1 MADLNALRASLRAA
15 QAAVAQALYQQSLNA
30 SSANTTALA
39 QAQKAARTAQSAL
52 NAALAASLTPGLDV
66 ATRLQGNLP
75 IALFPVRLE
84 TRFVRGAFP
93 VSVVGGARVPAAPVA
108 TRIAG
113 SGFPIR
119 PPVAP
124 PIVAPPI
131 VAPPIAAPLPV
142 AVPAGVL
149 QVRIYPDEILAQTHE
164 PELTD
169 DEWQAGRAY
178 WTAGDSLSSWAALLG
193 RFSAQRAAW
202 IVSQASTPTRPP
214 ARAASWTRPATAVL
228 PDNFQAFA
236 FRAGTLV
243 ASASG
248 SAVVEPLTLTV
259 SPALDATQRV
269 TIPGSNRSIDADLL
283 WTVDFN
289 AAKAAGMGLELRVSA
304 VDWSQ
309 GFDLLVVIGTKG
321 SYAPADASQQI
332 QALLDGHHYTR
343 GLALVPPGT
352 PTSNLTGQPSGFP
365 PADPGGA
372 SSFAIEREVP
382 PAGDGTLLAQALGVS
397 ASVVAHVEQTGL
409 LADVGSKAM
418 LTALWPATLGYHL
431 EQMMAPSDPSLPAPF
446 DANAAASAYDFTRA
460 HVRPQGPLP
469 TFRVGSVP
477 YGVAPVTSVARMA
490 GTAPALLTSALSA
503 LRPTL
508 LAASGQAP
516 VLSPASS
523 DPDGDLLNVLRL
535 DASSLAFRVQVMIGS
550 QLQTQLALLPEL
562 NGPMAISAQGL
573 QGAIAT
579 ALLRSLGLPAS
590 TAPRIALS
598 SFGTPE
604 PFFGTLVSSTS
615 DRASPLPPAAN
626 YIQWILDQLITGGA
640 ALSADALPSPY
651 ERTLLYQLLRH
662 AVLVEQGR
670 TAHPH
675 VREVEVL
682 GLKPIFSQPL
692 PAAGGA
698 PTEAPAIFVP
708 PPPPPPP
715 VSHLADVKQA
725 LQTLADL
732 SVAELERLFTET
744 LDLCSH
750 RFDAWITSLA
760 QARLSALRAN
770 SGTHYGAYGWVQ
782 NLKPAADPF
791 DPGPG
796 GFIHAPSP
804 NHAQAA
810 AILRNGFLTRGQAG
824 SPQYAVDLSS
834 AHVRE
839 GLELLARVRDG
850 ESLSEILGTEIETE
864 LRADPALAIAFLEP
878 LRTSYPTPSSPI
890 LDGLAAILAWRANP
904 SSPHFPTAILSGV
917 SQWLDAAADLLTAES
932 VFQMVRGN
940 PSGAAAGLD
949 ALGQGARPPEP
960 QVAQAPVAGTGLTH
974 RVALVLDDTPPPGW
988 PKAATPRAKACRY
1001 VDGWLGQL
1009 LGDPSR
1015 VKCTVSSTSG
1025 KQVVTLKQLGLRPI
1039 DVVALAGSALDG
1051 SSELE
1056 ARIRQVAK
1064 DSSATI
1070 DYSADSAWGAGA
1082 LALPS
1087 LLQLARAADA
1097 LVCLARPLV
1106 ASDLATA
1113 SDRVEDT
1120 VDPDVAQRA
1129 QAALAALETLDLT
1142 KPATQKKVLRECALF
1157 GLSGAYLPDDA
1168 TAAEVTSAVQR
1179 VDAERKVRLAAAQ
1192 ATADPTE
1199 VIRGVFGR
1207 RLPMAGSFAVPAA
1220 VPPALAGPAGIAP
1233 DDADK
1238 WLRKATRVRAGL
1250 GRWRQARILA
1260 EAFGARAPT
1269 WDVVQ
1274 LPYAASSPWWAL
1286 PFSKG
1291 EGPPSGV
1298 MSAAIHR
1305 PWNTAPTAPWAGL
1318 LLEEWSELLPDAAQ
1332 QTGIAFHYP
1341 SPRAEAP
1348 QAVLLAVPPVDAATW
1363 STAVLLDVVR
1373 ETFELSRIRLLTPD
1387 ALSTLS
1393 LLLPATSLSV
1403 NSAGDALSTPL
1414 WKQVATPLQ
1423 VVAAI

>member
-15 QAAVAQALYQQSLNA
+15 QAAVSQALYQQSSNA
-30 SSANTTALA
+30 NPGNGTALA
-39 QAQKAARTAQSAL
+39 QAQKAVRSAQSAL
-52 NAALAASLTPGLDV
+52 NDGLAAWLTPGLDV

-75 IALFPVRLE
+75 IALFPARLE
-84 TRFVRGAFP
+84 TRFVRGAP
-93 VSVVGGARVPAAPVA
+93 PIPVVGGRRLAAAPAAPRLVA
-108 TRIAG
+108 PGLPSSPAA
-113 SGFPIR
+113 
-119 PPVAP
+119 PPVAGP
-124 PIVAPPI
+124 
-131 VAPPIAAPLPV
+131 PV
-142 AVPAGVL
+142 AGPPPSAAPAGVL
-149 QVRIYPDEILAQTHE
+149 QIRIYPDEILAQTHE

-169 DEWQAGRAY
+169 DEWEAGRAY
-178 WTAGDSLSSWAALLG
+178 WSAGDSLSSWAALLG

-202 IVSQASTPTRPP
+202 IVSQASTLTRPP

-236 FRAGTLV
+236 FRAGALI
-243 ASASG
+243 ASVSG

-259 SPALDATQRV
+259 SPALDAAQQV
-269 TIPGSNRSIDADLL
+269 TIPGSTRSIDADLL
-283 WTVDFN
+283 WTLDFS
-289 AAKAAGMGLELRVSA
+289 AAKAAGMGLELPVSV

-309 GFDLLVVIGTKG
+309 GFDLLVVVGTKG

-365 PADPGGA
+365 PPDPGGA
-372 SSFAIEREVP
+372 SSFAIERGIP
-382 PAGDGTLLAQALGVS
+382 PAGDGALLAQALGVS
-397 ASVVAHVEQTGL
+397 SSVVAHLEKTGL
-409 LADVGSKAM
+409 QADAGSAAM
-418 LTALWPATLGYHL
+418 LTSLWPATLGYHL

-446 DANAAASAYDFTRA
+446 DANAVASAYEFTRA

-469 TFRVGSVP
+469 AFRIGSVP

-490 GTAPALLTSALSA
+490 GTAPALLSSTLSA

-508 LAASGQAP
+508 LTAAGQAP
-516 VLSPASS
+516 LLNPSSS
-523 DPDGDLLNVLRL
+523 DPDGDLLDVLRL

-550 QLQTQLALLPEL
+550 QLQTQLALLSGL
-562 NGPMAISAQGL
+562 NGAVTVSAQGL
-573 QGAIAT
+573 QGATAT

-590 TAPRIALS
+590 NVPRLALS

-604 PFFGTLVSSTS
+604 PFFGTLVSGTS
-615 DRASPLPPAAN
+615 DRASPLPPAGN
-626 YIQWILDQLITGGA
+626 YIQWILDQLAAGGA
-640 ALSADALPSPY
+640 ALSADALPSTY

-670 TAHPH
+670 TVHRNT
-675 VREVEVL
+675 REVEVL
-682 GLKPIFSQPL
+682 GLKAVSVSPVP
-692 PAAGGA
+692 AGGDPGSVVATRATAVAVA
-698 PTEAPAIFVP
+698 PSP
-708 PPPPPPP
+708 PLPPP

-725 LQTLADL
+725 LQTLVGL

-760 QARLSALRAN
+760 QARLSALRAIP
-770 SGTHYGAYGWVQ
+770 GTHYGAYGWVQ

-804 NHAQAA
+804 NQAQAA

-834 AHVRE
+834 ASVRE

-864 LRADPALAIAFLEP
+864 LRADPALATSLLEP
-878 LRTSYPTPSSPI
+878 LRASFPTPSSPI
-890 LDGLAAILAWRANP
+890 LDGLAAVLAWRANP
-904 SSPHFPTAILSGV
+904 GSPHFPAAIFSGV

-949 ALGQGARPPEP
+949 ALGQGARPAEP
-960 QVAQAPVAGTGLTH
+960 QIAHAPVAGTALTH
-974 RVALVLDDTPPPGW
+974 RVALVLDDTGPPGW
-988 PKAATPRAKACRY
+988 PTAATPRAAACRY

-1015 VKCTVSSTSG
+1015 VKCTVHAASG
-1025 KQVVTLKQLGLRPI
+1025 KQVVTLAQLGLRPI
-1039 DVVALAGSALDG
+1039 DLLALGGGALDG
-1051 SSELE
+1051 TSELE
-1056 ARIRQVAK
+1056 GRIRQAAQ
-1064 DSSATI
+1064 DSLAAI

-1082 LALPS
+1082 LTFPS
-1087 LLQLARAADA
+1087 LLELARAADA
-1097 LVCLARPLV
+1097 LICLARPLV

-1113 SDRVEDT
+1113 SDGAEDT
-1120 VDPDVAQRA
+1120 ADPDVAARS
-1129 QAALAALETLDLT
+1129 QAARAALQAVDLT
-1142 KPATQKKVLRECALF
+1142 TPATQKQALRQCALF

-1168 TAAEVTSAVQR
+1168 TAAAVSSAAQR
-1179 VDAERKVRLAAAQ
+1179 VDAERKVRLGAAQ
-1192 ATADPTE
+1192 AAADPAD
-1199 VIRGVFGR
+1199 VVRAVFGR
-1207 RLPMAGSFAVPAA
+1207 RLPMVGSFAVPAA
-1220 VPPALAGPAGIAP
+1220 VPPAMAGPAGIAAA
-1233 DDADK
+1233 DADK

-1260 EAFGARAPT
+1260 EAFGAPAPT
-1269 WDVVQ
+1269 WDIVQ

-1286 PFSKG
+1286 PFPKG
-1291 EGPPSGV
+1291 ERPPSGV
-1298 MSAAIHR
+1298 ISAAIHR
-1305 PWNTAPTAPWAGL
+1305 PWKTAATAAWAGL
-1318 LLEEWSELLPDAAQ
+1318 LLEEWSELIPDATQ
-1332 QTGIAFHYP
+1332 QTGVAFHYP

-1348 QAVLLAVPPVDAATW
+1348 QAVLLAVPPLDAATW
-1363 STAVLLDVVR
+1363 STPVLLDIVR

-1403 NSAGDALSTPL
+1403 NSAGDALSTRL
-1414 WKQVATPLQ
+1414 WSQVATPLQ
-1423 VVAAI
+1423 VVAVT